1 MPKSLS
7 VAAVIALAAL
17 ALFAACGE
25 KEDPVK
31 PVDRLCGGE
40 TGVGLRVKGR
50 ASPLDVCVAD
60 PDVDMSITTINLE
73 EYYDLTARMV
83 SGGDIFE
90 IQLLF
95 PKRADFPVGL
105 TPIGTL
111 AALDTDSAW
120 IYYQEIP
127 QSGEAIESDLVTA
140 GAFHLGFAASD
151 VATATLDG
159 ISLTMVRKSD
169 GQPAGTRLIEEG
181 FLSVSVKP

>member
-1 MPKSLS
+1 MQKSLS
-7 VAAVIALAAL
+7 VAALIALIALAP
-17 ALFAACGE
+17 ACGK
-25 KEDPVK
+25 KEDPAK
-31 PVDRLCGGE
+31 PEDRLCGGE

-60 PDVDMSITTINLE
+60 PDVDMGITTINLD

-95 PKRADFPVGL
+95 PKRPDFPVDLAPTGA
-105 TPIGTL
+105 L

-127 QSGEAIESDLVTA
+127 QSGEAIESELVTA

-151 VATATLDG
+151 VATATLTG

-181 FLSVSVKP
+181 FLSVSVK